1 VRYLPDSTSRT
12 DGQLRQVWRGMMFYR
27 VVLAAVFLSI
37 FPSLGHSCELAL
49 PCLAFIHISSTPTC

>member
-1 VRYLPDSTSRT
+1 
-12 DGQLRQVWRGMMFYR
+12 LRQVWRGMMFYR

-49 PCLAFIHISSTPTC
+49 LCLAFTHISGTPTC